1 MKQPQE
7 ITLLIVDDDDI
18 GVASVQRA
26 MRKLG
31 MSNPVRVGR
40 NGLEALEQLQ
50 VLNDTPG
57 RNPCLVLLDLNMPRM
72 NGLEFLA
79 ELRSRPELA
88 HTIVFVLT
96 TSEDP
101 ADVAN
106 SNRYNVAGYVVKKN
120 AYQSVLA
127 TVEMLQHYLRIAC
140 PGVIAPSAI

>member
-50 VLNDTPG
+50 AAARLAPQEMRYGYVYALA
-57 RNPCLVLLDLNMPRM
+57 LDSQKQTAKAIVQLQALA
-72 NGLEFLA
+72 GLHPQQ
-79 ELRSRPELA
+79 PEL
-88 HTIVFVLT
+88 L
-96 TSEDP
+96 
-101 ADVAN
+101 VA
-106 SNRYNVAGYVVKKN
+106 
-120 AYQSVLA
+120 L
-127 TVEMLQHYLRIAC
+127 VEMLSREQRLREALEYAQQLQRLQPQNRQLRLWIARLR
-140 PGVIAPSAI
+140 GALQ